1 LKSWVILW
9 GASLSIILVVL
20 AAGTESN
27 AVSYWIELGNNL
39 FNQGDYP
46 GAINCYNKAIGL
58 GNQTNAPIFT
68 EIITHCGYSM
78 DAIDQ
83 NNRTLVFSKI
93 CTEPTNSIKGQ
104 PNLNPEDLTLGFDVS
119 NPNGMHMRIS
129 NIYVNVIKYSSI
141 FNPKII
147 KNFAKGYN
155 RGYSCNI
162 NPAVGSYKC
171 VLTSKDYDFIDLAPK
186 ELEHI
191 VINVGTDTSGIYDLR
206 ISLDYAIG
214 SEVNQIIVGEVP
226 GMIGFFDGNL
236 IREAA

>member
-1 LKSWVILW
+1 MLKGWVILW

-27 AVSYWIELGNNL
+27 AVSYWIEQGNNL

-93 CTEPTNSIKGQ
+93 CAEPTCSIKDQ
-104 PNLNPEDLTLGFDVS
+104 HLSSENLTLGFDVS
-119 NPNGMHMRIS
+119 NPNGMHMRIG
-129 NIYVNVIKYSSI
+129 NIYVNVIKYNAI

-147 KNFAKGYN
+147 QNFAKGYD

-162 NPAVGSYKC
+162 KETIGSYKC

-191 VINVGTDTSGIYDLR
+191 VINVGTDTPGTYELG

-214 SEVNQIIVGEVP
+214 SDVNRIIVGDVP
-226 GMIGFFDGNL
+226 GMIGFFDFG
-236 IREAA
+236 EALR